1 MMNYETVQSKY
12 QAEGN
17 YMW

>member
-1 MMNYETVQSKY
+1 MNYETVQSKY